1 MAAKP
6 AALAVEVFHNFTLLH
21 DDIMDNADT
30 RRGKPSVHKKWN
42 DNYGYPFEGDAML
55 IYAYRLLAGCDE
67 KSLPRFVDGFL
78 LTARLSAC
86 EGQQYDMGFR
96 EENRCVGGRIFA
108 HDRI

>member
-1 MAAKP
+1 MACNLFQEAVTAAKP

-42 DNYGYPFEGDAML
+42 DNTAILSGDAML

-67 KSLPRFVDGFL
+67 S
-78 LTARLSAC
+78 
-86 EGQQYDMGFR
+86 
-96 EENRCVGGRIFA
+96 RCPGC
-108 HDRI
+108 